1 MLISAN
7 ELAALLKRVFEG
19 LGYPQGQYED
29 AAAMAGWLPL
39 HGEDGLDA
47 LAWQADPALPAT
59 ELSAP
64 APGRLVARCHGRS
77 ALDALPSLLD
87 LACLRASRQGRIQL
101 EILDCRDRKCV
112 LKLLADCARKVLGP
126 GAMGR
131 RRCASASPHR
141 LDRKRRRLSELPD
154 GGPAG
159 TRRCGIA
166 TLPDADAGYRAPA
179 CSRPRGRRRP
189 DRPTGHAGG
198 LRTGR
203 PARAGTRYRG
213 VPDAVATPEPAR
225 RSGLGGELGTV
236 AQRRGRSMSL

>member
-64 APGRLVARCHGRS
+64 APAAWSHDAMVAARWT
-77 ALDALPSLLD
+77 P
-87 LACLRASRQGRIQL
+87 
-101 EILDCRDRKCV
+101 CRPCWTWP
-112 LKLLADCARKVLGP
+112 ACARPGKAGSSWKSWTAAIANASSSCWRIAPARAAGP

-179 CSRPRGRRRP
+179 CSALEAGAARITRRVTP
-189 DRPTGHAGG
+189 ADYAQAG
-198 LRTGR
+198 
-203 PARAGTRYRG
+203 ARAGTRHGR
-213 VPDAVATPEPAR
+213 VADAVATPEPAR

>member
-112 LKLLADCARKVLGP
+112 LAAGGLRPQGLLGP
-126 GAMGR
+126 GAMG

-166 TLPDADAGYRAPA
+166 TLLTLTLDIEPLPAPVLEADAARIARRVTPA
-179 CSRPRGRRRP
+179 DYAQAGRRALEHGTEVS
-189 DRPTGHAGG
+189 PTLWQRLNRLAEAVLVENSEQSRSGAGG
-198 LRTGR
+198 R
-203 PARAGTRYRG
+203 
-213 VPDAVATPEPAR
+213 
-225 RSGLGGELGTV
+225 
-236 AQRRGRSMSL
+236 